1 MPTVNIQGQR
11 VQVGPEFLRLSPAEQ
26 NATVDEIASSL
37 GINPG
42 ASDRL
47 ATFRSQYPQYSDMSD
62 QQLSDALYQKFYSDM
77 PRAEFDQRMGG
88 SAGQAQ
94 RQPAPTGP
102 GMNVGGRRI
111 PMDEWWAMTPGQR
124 RAAMGWSADQQNE
137 HAGPI
142 QPEPNMAQDAI
153 GAGAT
158 WLDSAIGGVP
168 VAGPAIRGVGD
179 FIASSA
185 IGGMTGQPREDVQGQ
200 IDQNRQGLEERFPM
214 TSMSG
219 SITGAVLPM
228 IAAGGTPMGAQALG
242 VTGANFGTRTAASLS
257 SGGVISGLDTAARGG
272 SPTDIAASTGIGA
285 GFGAVVPGLGA
296 LGSAA
301 GRGIG
306 NMVNTFRG
314 ATGNVDELASGRLAA
329 ARQADLGSPAPQLS
343 QADEATAGLNNQPL
357 MNVDRGGGNTLAL
370 MRAASNANPA
380 ARDIVNQATSSRFG
394 MQSQR
399 TTDFFNRIMGG
410 DVSDLARR
418 AEIGS
423 LARATNNAN
432 YQRAMTSPQA
442 QTVWNQDLQNLLQS
456 DAVQRAVANVG
467 RRSSNIEALEG
478 NISIR
483 NPFVRAEDGTYRLG
497 SLGPDGPTAYPNLQ
511 FWDMVKRD
519 LDSQIG
525 VAQRAGD
532 KSLAGDLMAVKTRLV
547 STLDNQV
554 PAYAQARSGAA
565 AFFGAENALDAGRNA
580 WRAPKA
586 IDESLDALKK
596 LSPADRQDF
605 GVGMVSQIMDD
616 VRAGNNRTNLMRY
629 FDTPARKQLLAE
641 VLGPGKAREMEAF
654 VRIEDIMD
662 RARGALGNST
672 TAQQLMDMGITG
684 AAGGGLGTLMSGD
697 LQTGL
702 SVGMLAM
709 AGRRGY
715 QALGKRADAQVL
727 QKVAEMLAS
736 NDPAIIQR
744 ATANAMLSAPHM
756 QALEAI
762 QRGIGGLA
770 RASAVMAASE

>member
-1 MPTVNIQGQR
+1 MPIYKIGTPDGRTLRIEAPNEAEALRGAQEWGGQQQQAPAQPSAPTS
-11 VQVGPEFLRLSPAEQ
+11 QVGTPS
-26 NATVDEIASSL
+26 
-37 GINPG
+37 
-42 ASDRL
+42 
-47 ATFRSQYPQYSDMSD
+47 
-62 QQLSDALYQKFYSDM
+62 
-77 PRAEFDQRMGG
+77 
-88 SAGQAQ
+88 
-94 RQPAPTGP
+94 APTI
-102 GMNVGGRRI
+102 NVGGRQLSI
-111 PMDEWWAMTPGQR
+111 DEY
-124 RAAMGWSADQQNE
+124 RALPPEERQALQQQITQQNPS
-137 HAGPI
+137 ATIGP
-142 QPEPNMAQDAI
+142 QRPQPNMVQDAV

-158 WLDSAIGGVP
+158 MLDSAIYGVP
-168 VAGPAIRGVGD
+168 VAGPAIRGAGD
-179 FIASSA
+179 FIASST
-185 IGGMTGQPREDVQGQ
+185 IGGLTGQSREDVQGQ
-200 IDQNRQGLEERFPM
+200 INQNRQGLQERFPLTTT
-214 TSMSG
+214 TSEISG
-219 SITGAVLPM
+219 AIAPM
-228 IAAGGTPMGAQALG
+228 IVGGGIPTVAEWLGA
-242 VTGANFGTRTAASLS
+242 TGTNLLTRTAASAA
-257 SGGVISGLDTAARGG
+257 SGGVISGLDTAVRGG
-272 SPTDIAASTGIGA
+272 APGDIAQNTLIGA
-285 GFGAVVPGLGA
+285 GVGAAVPGLGA
-296 LGSAA
+296 AASAA

-314 ATGNVDELASGRLAA
+314 ATGSVDELAGSRLAA
-329 ARQADLGSPAPQLS
+329 ARQADQTSALPQVS
-343 QADEATAGLNNQPL
+343 QADEATALANNQPL

-380 ARDIVNQATSSRFG
+380 ARDLVNQATSSRFG

-423 LARATNNAN
+423 MARATNNIN
-432 YQRAMTSPQA
+432 YQQAMRSPQA
-442 QTVWNQDLQNLLQS
+442 QTVWNQDLQGLLQS

-483 NPFVRAEDGTYRLG
+483 NPFVRADDGTYRLG
-497 SLGPDGPTAYPNLQ
+497 SMGPDGPTAYPNLQ

-532 KSLAGDLMAVKTRLV
+532 KSLADDLVAVKNRLV

-580 WRAPKA
+580 WRAPKQ

-596 LSPADRQDF
+596 LSSADRQDF
-605 GVGMVSQIMDD
+605 SVGLVSQIMDD

-672 TAQQLMDMGITG
+672 TAQQLMDLGITG

-697 LQTGL
+697 IQTGL

-715 QALGKRADAQVL
+715 QALGKRADSRVL

-762 QRGIGGLA
+762 QRGIGGVARGSALA
-770 RASAVMAASE
+770 AISNN

>member
-1 MPTVNIQGQR
+1 MPIVRMPDGAQVQFPDTMPPEEIRRLIATKFPEVGQGEQQAPAGPMITVAGQQIP
-11 VQVGPEFLRLSPAEQ
+11 VAEYQ
-26 NATVDEIASSL
+26 A
-37 GINPG
+37 
-42 ASDRL
+42 
-47 ATFRSQYPQYSDMSD
+47 
-62 QQLSDALYQKFYSDM
+62 LSDADRQAL
-77 PRAEFDQRMGG
+77 RDQV
-88 SAGQAQ
+88 
-94 RQPAPTGP
+94 APTEGP
-102 GMNVGGRRI
+102 
-111 PMDEWWAMTPGQR
+111 Q
-124 RAAMGWSADQQNE
+124 
-137 HAGPI
+137 
-142 QPEPNMAQDAI
+142 PNMVQDAV

-158 WLDSAIGGVP
+158 WLDSAVNSVP
-168 VAGPAIRGVGD
+168 VVGPAARGIGD
-179 FIASSA
+179 FIASST
-185 IGGMTGQPREDVQGQ
+185 IGGVTGQGREAVQGQ

-219 SITGAVLPM
+219 SVTGAVLPM
-228 IAAGGTPMGAQALG
+228 LGVGATQAGAQALG
-242 VTGANFGTRTAASLS
+242 VTGANLASRMGAS
-257 SGGVISGLDTAARGG
+257 GASGGLVSAADTAARGG
-272 SPTDIAASTGIGA
+272 GMEDVRNNALIGA
-285 GFGAVVPGLGA
+285 GVGAVVPGLGA
-296 LGSAA
+296 MASAA

-306 NMVNTFRG
+306 NIANTLRG
-314 ATGNVDELASGRLAA
+314 ATGNVDDLAA
-329 ARQADLGSPAPQLS
+329 SRVAIAQQADQTSALPRLG
-343 QADEATAGLNNQPL
+343 QADEAAAATNNQPL

-370 MRAASNANPA
+370 MRAASNANPG
-380 ARDIVNQATSSRFG
+380 ARDLVNQATSNRFG

-423 LARATNNAN
+423 IARATNNTN
-432 YQRAMTSPQA
+432 YTRAMQSPDA
-442 QTVWNQDLQNLLQS
+442 QTVWNQDLQGLLQS

-467 RRSSNIEALEG
+467 RRSSNVEALSG

-483 NPFVRAEDGTYRLG
+483 NPFVRADDGTYRLG
-497 SLGPDGPTAYPNLQ
+497 SLGPDGPTVYPNLQ

-532 KSLAGDLMAVKTRLV
+532 KSLAGDLMAVKTRLT

-554 PAYAQARSGAA
+554 PAYAQARSTAA
-565 AFFGAENALDAGRNA
+565 SFFGAENALDAGRNA
-580 WRAPKA
+580 WRAPRA
-586 IDESLDALKK
+586 IDESLDAFKK

-605 GVGMVSQIMDD
+605 GVGLVSQIMDD

-629 FDTPARKQLLAE
+629 FDVPARKQLLAE
-641 VLGPGKAREMEAF
+641 ALGPGKARELEAF

-672 TAQQLMDMGITG
+672 TTQQLMDLGLTG
-684 AAGGGLGTLMSGD
+684 AAGAGGTLALGGD
-697 LQTGL
+697 LTQAGGVGL
-702 SVGMLAM
+702 MVA

-762 QRGIGGLA
+762 QRGVGAAARGGALM
-770 RASAVMAASE
+770 SVSQSGQGSN

>member
-1 MPTVNIQGQR
+1 MAS
-11 VQVGPEFLRLSPAEQ
+11 LAEIRQ
-26 NATVDEIASSL
+26 
-37 GINPG
+37 
-42 ASDRL
+42 
-47 ATFRSQYPQYSDMSD
+47 QYPQYSDMSD

-77 PRAEFDQRMGG
+77 PRDQFDQKLGATAQP
-88 SAGQAQ
+88 SAPESQIGT
-94 RQPAPTGP
+94 PDAPTI
-102 GMNVGGRRI
+102 NVGGRQI
-111 PMDEWWAMTPGQR
+111 PVSEYFSMSAAERNAIKDQIVAQNPGAR
-124 RAAMGWSADQQNE
+124 T
-137 HAGPI
+137 GPI
-142 QPEPNMAQDAI
+142 QPQPNMVQDAI

-179 FIASSA
+179 FIASST
-185 IGGMTGQPREDVQGQ
+185 IGGITGQGREAVQGQ

-219 SITGAVLPM
+219 SVTGAVLPM

-242 VTGANFGTRTAASLS
+242 VTGANLGTRTAASAA
-257 SGGVISGLDTAARGG
+257 SGGVVSGLDTATRGG
-272 SPTDIAASTGIGA
+272 TPTDIAASTGIGA
-285 GFGAVVPGLGA
+285 GFGAVIPGLGA
-296 LGSAA
+296 AASAA

-306 NMVNTFRG
+306 NMINTFRG
-314 ATGNVDELASGRLAA
+314 ATGSVDELAGSRLAA
-329 ARQADLGSPAPQLS
+329 ARQADQTSALPQIS
-343 QADEATAGLNNQPL
+343 QADEATALANNQPL

-380 ARDIVNQATSSRFG
+380 ARDLVNQATSSRFG

-423 LARATNNAN
+423 VARATNNAN

-483 NPFVRAEDGTYRLG
+483 NPFVRADDGTYRLG

-532 KSLAGDLMAVKTRLV
+532 KSLAGDLVAVKNRLV

-596 LSPADRQDF
+596 LSPADREVF
-605 GVGMVSQIMDD
+605 GVGLVSQIMDD
-616 VRAGNNRTNLMRY
+616 VRAGNNRVNLMRY

-662 RARGALGNST
+662 RARGALGNSST
-672 TAQQLMDMGITG
+672 TQQLMDLGILQEVGRSGAMG
-684 AAGGGLGTLMSGD
+684 AAGGGIGTMMSGD
-697 LQTGL
+697 WQTGA
-702 SVGMLAM
+702 SVGLLAM

-770 RASAVMAASE
+770 RASVIMGANE